1 MKVGSFGAG
10 KKCGYGD
17 AQSLAIYEK
26 YFFSIRSVILIR

>member
-26 YFFSIRSVILIR
+26 YFFTSGLWAG